1 MSGGWSTQARVLV
14 ERAHKM
20 IDEKRAPTSRERQ
33 FFESICRGAIDNNT
47 DPRWIQCV
55 RTRFMYYYREPDSDS
70 DEEPPRQLL
79 AVSPQACVRPSRE
92 SASTVIVD
100 ERACGG
106 GFVVRNLSKLKTQ
119 EEKMS
124 VVSDIM
130 TKMATSTAPEGM
142 SSAEAVREVKTL
154 NMNEAIKKMATE
166 KPEGYDESRNSQTA
180 ADQMQLGAMMKKVL
194 MCTSLEDLSDEDAE
208 SLENAEALM
217 TAGENDCTGL
227 SQIWRQIK
235 ESYDS
240 SPAAVSPP
248 LSRKAALV
256 ARWQTFQRL
265 VQQALRTDPAT
276 QANLDTVQHQGV
288 SDQVLGKLR
297 PVDRNGVPV
306 DGPSSEDLQIVQLPN
321 GQWMDL
327 VQYKAKFPEEAKKL
341 VPGAYIDEKGIS
353 KTPAFYNACLRDEI
367 KVFLS
372 KQPGRKPLFE
382 MLLAAKCGGRGLC
395 TVSSDAIKKVLD
407 SLKAASDEGCTQQE
421 RRFRA
426 VTFGYYSFEGALAND
441 IMAQFVEYD
450 PPAAAAASVLICVPR
465 GRAAHVKGL
474 IRDFADEEH
483 NASFLHRYDHAS
495 RIMCRFAET
504 MRIGAHVYHEDCTEV
519 IDAFDELC
527 KMGGKDGEVL
537 QMLRKQINLGCL
549 SKVGGPEGL
558 GTQLGGDA
566 PERIRYLA
574 EAMSVAFEQF
584 ISEQLKSS
592 PKSFDQDVVVPAL
605 PAGAL
610 KHVLGRPEH
619 GGLLPMA
626 DTEDCLAQL
635 SSPLPEAPLGW
646 PVETLA
652 AVAPADTTLDL
663 VAIGDEM
670 CTALHRSGEDKITDE
685 SAGGEKKAAVEKQL
699 KLTKQYEG
707 AYGWDKCLWNALG
720 GLLGCTVDALDR
732 IKGAPE
738 EATEPMPAVT
748 SAQSPHKWQVPR
760 EQTIMITP
768 ILIHMVY
775 NGDVERLEAKL
786 NRDIGFK
793 RHAAATP
800 EERLKWTV
808 KPMHVVLSWPDEQ
821 GFVDQWGG
829 ELVDGKVTFEAMGK
843 CLRRRFPG
851 DEGDTMASCFYR
863 MWHSLFAPSTI
874 GLLAIHLGSKRVF
887 SRWIGVVQ
895 QKPRGASQCKESREK
910 YIFIDAFDTW
920 LDLIRGGAHMY
931 DWWLE
936 FVNSEPSRLD
946 WTGCHDNTSCCG
958 YLLTDSNKT
967 AWTRSTILRI
977 CVAGVHAQTQGAQ
990 EAEDRLSVAMLTVVA
1005 NLSYGDVSWRRMA
1018 GTSRVSHA
1026 DQVDQWFFL
1035 LGAIA
1040 LDMMDL
1046 FTNCFG
1052 ESKSK
1057 DAPFAASAWGMRWLL
1072 TTSCQKVNLPR
1083 VTWDKPDLNEHMGM
1097 RLLQDGEW
1105 LLPSIARAKRVLNEH
1120 MGMRLLQDGEWL
1132 LPSIDRAKRV
1142 LRPTNVARIASSN
1155 YSTRHL
1161 VDNDVR
1167 IFMTTVMDQ
1176 SLRALTLNNVEVWG
1190 AIVGAGDPATS
1201 VLKAIVSSGRRYD
1214 RHMAAQW
1221 DFSLLEVEKPM
1232 KLQFWKVFAKLA
1244 VGRETLSPQYLD
1256 TLFDAAAERLAKR
1269 AKEEADAAA
1278 AVEGDLFKLME
1289 AENEAEAKRKAERL
1303 ASKDDRKEAEAR
1315 RKASAEQRRLVRE
1328 EERKE
1333 EQQDKEDS
1341 EFVGK
1346 WETFITNANK
1356 YAKKNWEDYRAAE
1369 GKDKDKMRKNLY
1381 HRLDEYNKLPDA
1393 QKKLLDHAYWLCSG
1407 EYGHATEVGTGPLDI
1422 FLRTYSDYRQTER
1435 EEKEAAKVSRRPPP
1449 LERLSEL
1456 STEPPSPVELS
1467 PSEKQ
1472 QPVEKPLSRQQK
1484 KNKKKAEEE
1493 ERLKELALAAQRA
1506 ELERIANDTPPVNLG
1521 GRGGQVARGGRGGRG
1536 GRGHNAFRLYP
1547 VKTCNVNGGDSG
1559 HVFTSHPPPPP
1570 PPPPAPPP
1578 APPAAPPAPPAMQE
1592 CPDDLC
1598 CSITLEPMVDAAC
1611 IPCGHTFSRG
1621 ALLEHMGRQEKEGQR
1636 FACPECRAYFNK
1648 KGISTNYTV
1657 QKLAAK
1663 YA

>member
-1 MSGGWSTQARVLV
+1 MSGGWSTQAGVLV

-20 IDEKRAPTSRERQ
+20 IDEKRAPTTRERQ

-79 AVSPQACVRPSRE
+79 AVG
-92 SASTVIVD
+92 ASTVTVD
-100 ERACGG
+100 DRACGG
-106 GFVVRNLSKLKTQ
+106 GVVVRDISKLKTQ
-119 EEKMS
+119 EEKVS
-124 VVSDIM
+124 VVTDIM
-130 TKMATSTAPEGM
+130 TKIATSTAPEGM
-142 SSAEAVREVKTL
+142 SSAEAVREGLLKQF

-180 ADQMQLGAMMKKVL
+180 ADQLHLGAMMKKVL
-194 MCTSLEDLSDEDAE
+194 SCTSLEDLSDEDAE
-208 SLENAEALM
+208 SLEKSEALM
-217 TAGENDCTGL
+217 TSGKDDSFGL
-227 SQIWRQIK
+227 SKIWRQIK
-235 ESYDS
+235 ETYE
-240 SPAAVSPP
+240 VSGVLETP
-248 LSRKAALV
+248 LSRKAAVV

-265 VQQALRTDPAT
+265 VQQALQKDPAT
-276 QANLDTVQHQGV
+276 QANYETLLHHGV
-288 SDQVLGKLR
+288 RDQVLGIQR
-297 PVDRNGVPV
+297 QVDRNGVPV

-321 GQWMDL
+321 GEWMDL

-341 VPGAYIDEKGIS
+341 VPGAYINEKGIS
-353 KTPAFYNACLRDEI
+353 KTAFFDNACLRDEI

-382 MLLAAKCGGRGLC
+382 MLLAAKCGGCGLR
-395 TVSSDAIKKVLD
+395 TVSSEAIKKVFD

-426 VTFGYYSFEGALAND
+426 ITFGYYSFEGALAND
-441 IMAQFVEYD
+441 IMAQFFEYD

-474 IRDFADEEH
+474 IRDFADKEH
-483 NASFLHRYDHAS
+483 NVSLLYGYDRASTS
-495 RIMCRFAET
+495 TMCRFAAT
-504 MRIGAHVYHEDCTEV
+504 LRIGAHAYHEDCTEV
-519 IDAFDELC
+519 INAFHKLSG
-527 KMGGKDGEVL
+527 MGGKVGEVL
-537 QMLRKQINLGCL
+537 QMLRKQIYHDSFTKFGN
-549 SKVGGPEGL
+549 PEVKDA
-558 GTQLGGDA
+558 TVDAAEIADA

-584 ISEQLKSS
+584 CAEQLKSS
-592 PKSFDQDVVVPAL
+592 PKSFDRDAVVPAL

-626 DTEDCLAQL
+626 DTEDWLAQL
-635 SSPLPEAPLGW
+635 SDPLPEAPLGW

-685 SAGGEKKAAVEKQL
+685 SAGAEKKAAFNQELTNEYDRL
-699 KLTKQYEG
+699 KLTEQYEG
-707 AYGWDKCLWNALG
+707 AYGWDKCSWNALG
-720 GLLGCTVDALDR
+720 G

-775 NGDVERLEAKL
+775 NGDVEILEAKL
-786 NRDIGFK
+786 KRDIAVE

-821 GFVDQWGG
+821 WFVDQWGG

-843 CLRRRFPG
+843 CLRCRFPG
-851 DEGDTMASCFYR
+851 DDGGAMACCFYR
-863 MWHSLFAPSTI
+863 MGRSLFAPNTI

-887 SRWIGVVQ
+887 SRWMGVVQ
-895 QKPRGASQCKESREK
+895 QIPHGATPDAVARVHD
-910 YIFIDAFDTW
+910 IFAETCNTW
-920 LDLIRGGAHMY
+920 LNLIASFGAHMH

-946 WTGCHDNTSCCG
+946 WTGCHDNTSCGG
-958 YLLTDSNKT
+958 YLLIDSNM
-967 AWTRSTILRI
+967 AVWTRSTILRI

-1035 LGAIA
+1035 LGSIA
-1040 LDMMDL
+1040 LYMMDL

-1083 VTWDKPDLNEHMGM
+1083 VTWDKPNHLDEDMGM

-1105 LLPSIARAKRVLNEH
+1105 LLPSIARAKRVL
-1120 MGMRLLQDGEWL
+1120 
-1132 LPSIDRAKRV
+1132 
-1142 LRPTNVARIASSN
+1142 RPTNVDRIASSN

-1161 VDNDVR
+1161 VDRYVR
-1167 IFMTTVMDQ
+1167 IFMTTVVDQ
-1176 SLRALTLNNVEVWG
+1176 SIHALTLNNVEVWG

-1201 VLKAIVSSGRRYD
+1201 VLKGIVSSGLWFN

-1221 DFSLLEVEKPM
+1221 DFTLLEVEKPM

-1244 VGRETLSPQYLD
+1244 VGRETLSPEYLD
-1256 TLFDAAAERLAKR
+1256 TFFDAAAQRLAKR
-1269 AKEEADAAA
+1269 AKEEAEEAA
-1278 AVEGDLFKLME
+1278 AVEEDLFKLME

-1333 EQQDKEDS
+1333 EQQEKEDG

-1369 GKDKDKMRKNLY
+1369 GKEKDKMRKNLY
-1381 HRLDEYNKLPDA
+1381 HRLDEYNKLSDA
-1393 QKKLLDHAYWLCSG
+1393 QKQLLDDAYWLCSG

-1521 GRGGQVARGGRGGRG
+1521 SRGGQSGRSGRGGRG
-1536 GRGHNAFRLYP
+1536 GRGHNAFRLNP
-1547 VKTCNVNGGDSG
+1547 IKTCNVNGGDSG
-1559 HVFTSHPPPPP
+1559 HVFTSHPPA
-1570 PPPPAPPP
+1570 PPAPPP
-1578 APPAAPPAPPAMQE
+1578 APPSAMQE